1 MERNALTS
9 MPMNWFQQRE
19 NARRSHFYEIWENSV
34 PQVFQDVPAYY
45 RKGNIVA
52 SLGVWEIWVWQF
64 VRSIILNP
72 GDHVL
77 DVAAGTNDL
86 GLRLL
91 KKQPDIHVTAID
103 RSRDMQRQG
112 QVLAKRNQVRIES
125 VIHDAHELPFPD
137 NSFDVVTLQA
147 ASRHLQL
154 DKVFP
159 EIYRVLKPNGR
170 FYHCDMLRPT
180 HRIVEWLYL
189 RFLKISVALTAAVF
203 GSSAAA
209 RNCGTYFSD
218 AIHHFYTPDELS
230 AVLGLCGFSKIHC
243 RKSVWGG
250 MVGFHAARKVVAESP
265 SSGGQ
270 PPAPAEGGCE
280 SRGV

>member
-1 MERNALTS
+1 
-9 MPMNWFQQRE
+9 MPKSLPSSKPGWRQPPTTQSAKGPWLPDE
-19 NARRSHFYEIWENSV
+19 TIV
-34 PQVFQDVPAYY
+34 QD
-45 RKGNIVA
+45 G
-52 SLGVWEIWVWQF
+52 
-64 VRSIILNP
+64 
-72 GDHVL
+72 
-77 DVAAGTNDL
+77 
-86 GLRLL
+86 
-91 KKQPDIHVTAID
+91 
-103 RSRDMQRQG
+103 
-112 QVLAKRNQVRIES
+112 
-125 VIHDAHELPFPD
+125 
-137 NSFDVVTLQA
+137 
-147 ASRHLQL
+147 L

-189 RFLKISVALTAAVF
+189 RFLKISVALTAAAF

-265 SSGGQ
+265 SSGG
-270 PPAPAEGGCE
+270 
-280 SRGV
+280 